1 MTSAKPLAVRPAQPT
16 GADAAAAMIRGELAR
31 CDSKASLLLALT
43 GVGLAGVVSAAKDM
57 HLPGPAL
64 AVGIIGVAAL
74 LTATVLLLFA
84 VRPSLSGSGWPT
96 WHQLPANELRA
107 RLAGGHTTD
116 EVQVLVTIAR
126 TKFRRIR
133 HAVHAVLVGVG
144 ALAAAAALAA
154 AL

>member
-1 MTSAKPLAVRPAQPT
+1 MTSAKPLPVHPGQPT
-16 GADAAAAMIRGELAR
+16 GADTAAAMIRSELAR
-31 CDSKASLLLALT
+31 CDNKASLLLALT
-43 GVGLAGVVSAAKDM
+43 GVGLAGVLSAAKDM

-74 LTATVLLLFA
+74 LTATVLLLLA

-96 WHQLPANELRA
+96 WHQLPADELRA
-107 RLAGGHTTD
+107 RLTGGHTTD
-116 EVQVLVTIAR
+116 EIQVLVTIAR
-126 TKFRRIR
+126 AKFLRIQ

-144 ALAAAAALAA
+144 ALAVAAVLAA